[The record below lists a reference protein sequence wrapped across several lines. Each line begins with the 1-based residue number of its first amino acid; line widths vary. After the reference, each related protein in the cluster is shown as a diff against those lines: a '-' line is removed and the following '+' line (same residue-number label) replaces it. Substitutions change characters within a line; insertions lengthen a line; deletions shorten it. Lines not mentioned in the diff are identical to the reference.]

1 METQRLLTLFS
12 ATLLKILCKDRN
24 IRTNGATKREL
35 IHRLQKY
42 ATQAVVYDGRPKKDL
57 LKEAKARNL
66 DCSQTKTSPALIAL
80 LESADRS
87 RTFHHFLELPAE
99 LRNMIYRFA
108 AVVDDPMKL
117 PGSPGRVPAICRAS
131 TQLRDESA
139 VMLDQVKVDGRV
151 RARKAR
157 CTGVPTMSSSI
168 CMRCL
173 KRAVV
178 PSETSWPLNT
188 AQRAAFSISP
198 SHSANPPKKTTKKTT
213 QAKSSKTLRLPKNMR
228 AQTARPPAPGE
239 RKAMRKKIVL
249 SNANA
254 LEVAGLEN
262 LTTEGVRD
270 MDKLRELE
278 GQVLGFDGDTVD
290 ALRALEAFKPGQG
303 WGLFKRPAALVR
315 RDLVHLGAA
324 MQSARES
331 KSISRRIFFGERGSG
346 KSVLLL
352 QGMATAY
359 LQGFV
364 VLYFPDARP
373 ITDAQTAYQPIQT
386 AEGETIYIQP
396 RYIAHVLGNIAAANR
411 GLLDGLRLSKQ
422 HQLPI
427 PLQSNLSLARLLEL
441 GANDPQLAYPIW
453 QAFLSEITAP
463 SQPEKTGQRRPPI
476 FVGMDG
482 VDHIMR
488 MSAYLDTE
496 SKPIH
501 AHDLAI
507 ARDFLSLLSCQTHL
521 PNGGV
526 VMAAT
531 STSTRPLVPTF
542 DHYLARKHADT
553 YAHKVTTIVDDL
565 LQQVKIERSIR
576 DIGLTDLEQLP
587 AASYP
592 QPLAKQVQDLQYRV
606 RCYQDQNASLS
617 SLQRYLRTFAAK
629 LPEWDPYEVKD
640 ERVAKVMESGMAVT
654 KVEGLSKDEARSVM
668 EYYARSGMMRG
679 AVTEGLVSERWT
691 LAGCGIVGEL
701 EKGLVRARF

>member
-1 METQRLLTLFS
+1 MHVHT
-12 ATLLKILCKDRN
+12 IL
-24 IRTNGATKREL
+24 
-35 IHRLQKY
+35 
-42 ATQAVVYDGRPKKDL
+42 
-57 LKEAKARNL
+57 
-66 DCSQTKTSPALIAL
+66 
-80 LESADRS
+80 
-87 RTFHHFLELPAE
+87 
-99 LRNMIYRFA
+99 
-108 AVVDDPMKL
+108 
-117 PGSPGRVPAICRAS
+117 
-131 TQLRDESA
+131 
-139 VMLDQVKVDGRV
+139 
-151 RARKAR
+151 
-157 CTGVPTMSSSI
+157 PTMSSSI
-168 CMRCL
+168 CLRCF

-178 PSETSWPLNT
+178 PPETSWPLNT
-188 AQRAAFSISP
+188 VQRAAFSISP
-198 SHSANPPKKTTKKTT
+198 SHSANPPKKTVKKTS
-213 QAKSSKTLRLPKNMR
+213 QAKPSKTLRLPKNMR

-254 LEVAGLEN
+254 LEVPGLEN
-262 LTTEGVRD
+262 LTTESVRD
-270 MDKLRELE
+270 MDRLRELE
-278 GQVLGFDGDTVD
+278 GQVVGFDGDTVD

-324 MQSARES
+324 MQSAREN
-331 KSISRRIFFGERGSG
+331 KGISRGVFFGERGSG

-352 QGMATAY
+352 QGLATAY

-364 VLYFPDARP
+364 VLYFPEARP
-373 ITDAQTAYQPIQT
+373 IADAQTAYQPIQT
-386 AEGETIYIQP
+386 PEGETIYIQP
-396 RYIAHVLGNIAAANR
+396 RYTAHVLGNIVAANR
-411 GLLDGLRLSKQ
+411 GLLDSLRLRKQ

-427 PLQSNLSLARLLEL
+427 PLQSNISLARLLEL

-463 SQPEKTGQRRPPI
+463 SQPEKQGQVRPAI

-507 ARDFLSLLSCQTHL
+507 ARDFLSLLSCKTHL

-553 YAHKVTTIVDDL
+553 YAHKLTTIVDDL
-565 LQQVKIERSIR
+565 LHQVKVEKSIR
-576 DIGLTDLEQLP
+576 DIGLSDLEELP

-592 QPLAKQVQDLQYRV
+592 PPLAKQVQDLQYRV
-606 RCYQDQNASLS
+606 RCYQDQNASLN
-617 SLQRYLRTFAAK
+617 SLRKYLNTFAPK
-629 LPEWDPYEVKD
+629 LPEWNPYEVKD